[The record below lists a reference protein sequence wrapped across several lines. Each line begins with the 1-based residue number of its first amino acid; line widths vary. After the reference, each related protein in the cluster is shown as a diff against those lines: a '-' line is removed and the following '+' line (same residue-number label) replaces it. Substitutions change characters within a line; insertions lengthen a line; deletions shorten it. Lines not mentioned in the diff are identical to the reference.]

1 MIWPPKRSWIILLQR
16 YVCILRKSCS
26 LLDNA
31 PNYLLLLRWVSYPKG
46 AVQWPAVQILTTGLH
61 NIIYNLWKN
70 DYLWLDLICTW
81 DIVQEIVI
89 ESLLFLRSNSLNLQN
104 VDICNYLHTY
114 LRILAFYRWP
124 TYSKMIW
131 CSYFNIKFSI
141 FRNTQISWAFHFSK
155 PRPRMRRTLNRLL
168 WRWQLKSKTEWDLPH
183 RQVKYAL
190 KN

>member
-1 MIWPPKRSWIILLQR
+1 MWSDHQKGRGLYYCKGM
-16 YVCILRKSCS
+16 YVCILRKSFS

-31 PNYLLLLRWVSYPKG
+31 PNYLLLLSWVRYPKG

-104 VDICNYLHTY
+104 VDICNYLLTY
-114 LRILAFYRWP
+114 LLE
-124 TYSKMIW
+124 
-131 CSYFNIKFSI
+131 NFSI
-141 FRNTQISWAFHFSK
+141 LPMTYIFEN
-155 PRPRMRRTLNRLL
+155 
-168 WRWQLKSKTEWDLPH
+168 DLMFII
-183 RQVKYAL
+183 
-190 KN
+190 